1 MPLGGVTFVLAL
13 MMVFSQI
20 TMLYRFGIYLI
31 INLFFSFM
39 NLFVVFTAGILICG
53 PVNNKIMVK
62 NNGRNCHSY
71 LTPSKVTLNK
81 ILTDNPISMTPFPIF
96 QTIPYNFVIIL
107 RCNRRYIASLGMHD
121 RLSQGSWEAFMSSL
135 VRLISSPSLSSIS
148 LPSPCP
154 SLL

>member
-62 NNGRNCHSY
+62 NN
-71 LTPSKVTLNK
+71 
-81 ILTDNPISMTPFPIF
+81 
-96 QTIPYNFVIIL
+96 
-107 RCNRRYIASLGMHD
+107 
-121 RLSQGSWEAFMSSL
+121 
-135 VRLISSPSLSSIS
+135 
-148 LPSPCP
+148 
-154 SLL
+154 